1 MIEIS
6 HKIILLI
13 ITPNILK
20 QLFKDMTYSNKLM
33 GEKKTYVPG
42 LEKKDMN
49 VQISSDLF

>member
-13 ITPNILK
+13 ITPNFLK

-33 GEKKTYVPG
+33 GEKTYVPG

-49 VQISSDLF
+49 VKISSDLF